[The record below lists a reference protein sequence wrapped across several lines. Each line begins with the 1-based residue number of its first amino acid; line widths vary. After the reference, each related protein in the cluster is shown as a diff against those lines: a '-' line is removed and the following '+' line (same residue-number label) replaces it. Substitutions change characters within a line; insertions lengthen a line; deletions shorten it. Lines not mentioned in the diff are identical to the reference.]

1 MNTNAESLREN
12 ILNIIREC
20 NCHPLS
26 DDKTLKNL
34 NLLIKN
40 NTIFIHIEVTDKKI
54 IDSSNIIY
62 NRVTECLNLIDE
74 YKGLELKISYSI
86 VDDIASSLSSSD
98 ECERNTRDPLFEKNI
113 EKNNNIYKG
122 GSPTINKYRAE
133 DDKMGGKNNNHKKT
147 CSSNSSKTN
156 EERMQHNKNIKQK
169 KEKASIPNIKHIVI
183 VASGKGGVGKSTI
196 SANLAITMSKIGWRV
211 GLLDADIYG
220 ASIPTI
226 FDLQNNQVDLD
237 DDAMMV
243 PFAKHGIK
251 INSIEFITKPHE
263 ALIWRGPMLA
273 KILDQ
278 LLKNTTW
285 GELDFLIIDT
295 PPGTGDI
302 HITLLESYNIDGYLL
317 VSTPHQT
324 SINNSKKTQ
333 NMFEKFNVKN
343 LSLII
348 NMAWLDSGFN
358 DKQTIFS
365 NGDLSIL
372 NCENI
377 IQIPMIPNH
386 NNNLFALEPHYEKSF
401 IDVCRNVVKSI

>member
-1 MNTNAESLREN
+1 MNTNSGILKDN

-20 NCHPLS
+20 NCHSPS
-26 DDKTLKNL
+26 DDTTLKNL
-34 NLLIKN
+34 NLLIKKN
-40 NTIFIHIEVTDKKI
+40 SIFIHIEITDKKI

-62 NRVTECLNLIDE
+62 NRVIECLNLIDE
-74 YKGLELKISYSI
+74 YKGLDLKISYSI
-86 VDDIASSLSSSD
+86 VDSGEENIDIGSQTLRSRSSED
-98 ECERNTRDPLFEKNI
+98 DTIKKQDV
-113 EKNNNIYKG
+113 NNI
-122 GSPTINKYRAE
+122 
-133 DDKMGGKNNNHKKT
+133 NNKKT
-147 CSSNSSKTN
+147 CSSNSPKTN
-156 EERMQHNKNIKQK
+156 EEKMQHSKNIKQK
-169 KEKASIPNIKHIVI
+169 KEKASIKNIKHII
-183 VASGKGGVGKSTI
+183 IIASGKGGVGKSTI

-226 FDLQNNQVDLD
+226 FDLQNNQIDLD
-237 DDAMMV
+237 DDTMMI
-243 PFAKHGIK
+243 PFEKHGIK

-278 LLKNTTW
+278 LLKNTAW
-285 GELDFLIIDT
+285 GDLDFLIIDT

-348 NMAWLDSGFN
+348 NMAWLNDDSN
-358 DKQTIFS
+358 RKQNIFCS
-365 NGDLSIL
+365 GDLSIL

-401 IDVCRNVVKSI
+401 IDMCRNVVTSIEL